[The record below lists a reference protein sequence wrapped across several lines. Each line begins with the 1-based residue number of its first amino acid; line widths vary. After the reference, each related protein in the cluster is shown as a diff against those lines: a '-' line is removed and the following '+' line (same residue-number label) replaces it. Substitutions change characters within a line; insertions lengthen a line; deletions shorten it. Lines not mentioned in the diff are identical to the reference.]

1 VVPKLRETGDL
12 ELAKTNKYEIRVTSI
27 LCGLVSG
34 RTLKHILDSVTS
46 KEYLLLRIPFLRCD
60 TIL

>member
-1 VVPKLRETGDL
+1 MRETGDL
-12 ELAKTNKYEIRVTSI
+12 EEAKEDYFKMMITSI
-27 LCGLVSG
+27 VCGLVSG